1 MLNINFKEIVLSFL
15 RRICYILFYFSDM
28 HSNCSEAFEVL
39 EHRLDLKSLRGDGE
53 IVVRVCL
60 PVVTLTE
67 ETSNFTHEINLVSL
81 RAFTVRRS
89 RVYPT
94 VGPWDF

>member
-1 MLNINFKEIVLSFL
+1 
-15 RRICYILFYFSDM
+15 M

-67 ETSNFTHEINLVSL
+67 ETSKFTHEINLVSF
-81 RAFTVRRS
+81 RAFKGLPNRGPMGLLNSLYFLTIL
-89 RVYPT
+89 YDPT
-94 VGPWDF
+94 MSS